1 MKKQA
6 LAAAAALALL
16 PARVDSFVPSLHQR
30 LNPNS
35 ASNTRGPGR
44 HQQRELCA
52 RRQQRELCV
61 RACETSGRP
70 RQSAVGSSSAL
81 CLRNDRA
88 VKECVHMNHDCQWS
102 HGSASCS
109 GSRPGFLGFGA
120 QSRAQSWSGRSR
132 GFWVLGPRAARPRE
146 DDRFRSLVAFSAGM
160 AWLTAA

>member
-44 HQQRELCA
+44 HKQRELCT

-61 RACETSGRP
+61 RSCEISGRP
-70 RQSAVGSSSAL
+70 RQPAVGSPSTL
-81 CLRNDRA
+81 FFLNDRA
-88 VKECVHMNHDCQWS
+88 VQGCVHDCQWS
-102 HGSASCS
+102 HGSAICS
-109 GSRPGFLGFGA
+109 GSQPGFLEFGA
-120 QSRAQSWSGRSR
+120 QSRAQSCSGCGRV
-132 GFWVLGPRAARPRE
+132 FWVLGPSAARPRE

-160 AWLTAA
+160 AWLIAA